1 MLDLLWLVPALPF
14 AGFFLLTMLGKTLS
28 RNAVATIGVGS
39 MLASAVVAISITASF
54 LSSPP
59 EGQLYVQ
66 TLWTW
71 FDVDGLK
78 PTIAL
83 ALDPLSV
90 VMMTVITFVG
100 FLIHV
105 YSAEFM
111 RDDECYG
118 RFFSYMNLFVGFMLM
133 LVFADNLLQL
143 YLGWEGVGLCSYLLI
158 GFWYKEAANGRAA
171 QKAFIVTRVGDT
183 AMAIGLF
190 LLVNE
195 FGTLDISEI
204 QRLAAEQWAEGSG
217 LAIAAA
223 ALLFGG
229 AIGKSAQ
236 IPLQTWLPDAMAGP
250 SPVSALIHA
259 ATMVTA
265 GVYLIARTHVL
276 FELAPPVLMA
286 VAIVGLITQ
295 LTMGISALHQR
306 DIKRIL
312 AYSTISQ
319 LGYMF
324 LGLGV
329 GADGAA
335 VYHLMTHACFKSTW
349 FLAAGAV
356 IVIYH
361 HEHDIFKMGGLG
373 RKMPHLFWIMF
384 FACVGPFFSKDLIL
398 TEVWYSP
405 HGGPVLWVFGVLGV
419 FVTSLYLFRLL
430 FTVFHGEEKTKP
442 GKAPGAAMTVP
453 LIILAVL
460 STLSSFI
467 QYPLLFGYQPPSPGL
482 GSVGAHDATKIAIEL
497 FAIGTSLFGIYM
509 AYFWFRRRKHLDKDF
524 MGQEEVVVPWVTTG
538 PRHFFVDG
546 WGFDKL
552 YHRIWVAP
560 FLVTAHKNRGDFIDS
575 VYTLLARI
583 TGSFHGILELTQSGR
598 IRWYAAGIAAGT
610 VFALSMAV
618 FS

>member
-14 AGFFLLTMLGKTLS
+14 TGFLLLTLLGKSLS
-28 RNAVATIGVGS
+28 RKGATTIGVGS
-39 MLASAVVAISITASF
+39 MAACSLVAIAITVSF

-59 EGQLYVQ
+59 PGDSYLQ

-71 FDVDGLK
+71 FDVDGLQV
-78 PTIAL
+78 TIAL

-90 VMMTVITFVG
+90 VMMIVITVVG

-111 RDDECYG
+111 REDEAYS
-118 RFFSYMNLFVGFMLM
+118 RFFAYMNLFVGFMLM

-158 GFWYKEAANGRAA
+158 GFWYKEPANGRAA
-171 QKAFIVTRVGDT
+171 RKAFIVTRIGDT
-183 AMAIGLF
+183 SMAIGVF
-190 LLVNE
+190 LLVTQ
-195 FGTLDISEI
+195 FGTFDIAEI
-204 QRLAAEQWAEGSG
+204 QLRAVQEWPQGSG
-217 LAIAAA
+217 LAVAAA
-223 ALLFGG
+223 ALLLGG

-236 IPLQTWLPDAMAGP
+236 LPLQTWLPDAMAGP

-276 FELAPPVLMA
+276 FELAPIVLFA
-286 VAIVGLITQ
+286 VALIGLITQ
-295 LTMGISALHQR
+295 LTMGIAALHQR

-324 LGLGV
+324 LALGV
-329 GADGAA
+329 AANGAA
-335 VYHLMTHACFKSTW
+335 IYHLMTHACFKATW
-349 FLAAGAV
+349 FLGAGAV
-356 IVIYH
+356 IVIYR

-384 FACVGPFFSKDLIL
+384 FAGVGPFFSKDLIL

-405 HGGPVLWVFGVLGV
+405 QGGATFWVFGVLGV

-430 FTVFHGEEKTKP
+430 FTVFHGEEKT
-442 GKAPGAAMTVP
+442 APGAGPGAAI
-453 LIILAVL
+453 LIPISILA
-460 STLSSFI
+460 TLSMLGAFLE
-467 QYPLLFGYQPPSPGL
+467 YPRWFGYHPESPGL
-482 GSVGAHDATKIAIEL
+482 GSVGSHDGTKIAIER
-497 FAIGTSLFGIYM
+497 FAMGTSLFGIYM
-509 AYFWFRRRKHLDKDF
+509 AYYWFRRHKHLEKDYSN
-524 MGQEEVVVPWVTTG
+524 QDEVVVPHVATG
-538 PRHFFVDG
+538 PRHFFLDG

-552 YHRIWVAP
+552 YQKTIVAP
-560 FLVTAHKNRGDFIDS
+560 FVAVAQLNRADFVDS
-575 VYTLLARI
+575 IYGAFANFASGCHTLL
-583 TGSFHGILELTQSGR
+583 GLTQTGR
-598 IRWYAAGIAAGT
+598 IRWYAVSIAVGT
-610 VFALSMAV
+610 IIVFGMAV
-618 FS
+618 FA

>member
-1 MLDLLWLVPALPF
+1 VLDLLWLVPALPF
-14 AGFFLLTMLGKTLS
+14 AGFVLLTLLGKSLS
-28 RNAVATIGVGS
+28 RKAMTTIGVGS
-39 MLASAVVAISITASF
+39 MLVSAVVSMLITVSF
-54 LSSPP
+54 LNSPP
-59 EGQLYVQ
+59 EGGVFVQ
-66 TLWTW
+66 YIWTW
-71 FDVDGLK
+71 FDVGGLK

-83 ALDPLSV
+83 ALDPLAL

-111 RDDECYG
+111 REDEAYG

-133 LVFADNLLQL
+133 LVLADNLLQL

-158 GFWYKEAANGRAA
+158 GFWHKEAANGRAA

-195 FGTLDISEI
+195 FHTLDIAEI
-204 QRLAAEQWAEGSG
+204 QTLATEQWAEGSG
-217 LAIAAA
+217 IAIAAA

-236 IPLQTWLPDAMAGP
+236 LPLQTWLPDAMAGP

-265 GVYLIARTHVL
+265 GVYLIARMHDL
-276 FELAPPVLMA
+276 FALAPPVLMA
-286 VAIVGLITQ
+286 VAIVGVVTQ

-324 LGLGV
+324 LALGV
-329 GADGAA
+329 SADGAA
-335 VYHLMTHACFKSTW
+335 VYHLMTHACFKATW
-349 FLAAGAV
+349 FLAAGAI

-373 RKMPHLFWIMF
+373 RRMPYLFWIMF
-384 FACVGPFFSKDLIL
+384 FAGVGPFFSKDLIL
-398 TEVWYSP
+398 TEVWFSP
-405 HGGPVLWVFGVLGV
+405 QGGRILWVFGVLGV

-430 FTVFHGEEKTKP
+430 FTVFHGEERIRP
-442 GKAPGAAMTVP
+442 GKGPGPAILVP
-453 LIILAVL
+453 LIILA
-460 STLSSFI
+460 TLSVLAAFVEFPILFNYHPI
-467 QYPLLFGYQPPSPGL
+467 QPGISL
-482 GSVGAHDATKIAIEL
+482 VAVHDGTMVAIER
-497 FAIGTSLFGIYM
+497 FAVGTSLFGIYM
-509 AYFWFRRRKHLDKDF
+509 AYYWFRRHKHMEKDYKN
-524 MGQEEVVVPWVTTG
+524 EDEVVVPHVTTG
-538 PRHFFVDG
+538 PRHFFLDG

-552 YHRIWVAP
+552 YNKVFVAP
-560 FLVTAHKNRGDFIDS
+560 FIAIANHNRDDFVDS
-575 VYTLLARI
+575 GYTFLAR
-583 TGSFHGILELTQSGR
+583 TVRSFHGALRLTQSGR
-598 IRWYAAGIAAGT
+598 IRWYAAGIAVGT
-610 VFALSMAV
+610 VVALGMAV
-618 FS
+618 FA